1 MATGSGSR
9 DVTLTLTVD
18 TLGEDGIKQLQTAI
32 TALAKEGGLAGPE
45 FKQLADQVARLGEQ
59 NAALQTVKKLSDETS
74 RLKAAQADAAQE
86 VSKLGERLDVL
97 KQASAGAAD
106 KQREARDAVNEAK
119 KALAETAGEITKLNR
134 EFDAAGKKT
143 QEYKDEFNRL
153 TDKQTQGR
161 KELVD
166 LREAQREANAE
177 YTKAQD
183 AVSKLASIYE
193 RESKAAGDAA
203 KATADK
209 ERALASASDQAS
221 KLGVVTDNLATAE
234 GTLIATFN
242 RGVTAINERKAALTE
257 MAESDRLLAIQEQAQ
272 IELLKRG
279 EQALQAE
286 VAALRDAERSNEAYA
301 AAKAKATADEA
312 AWQREAFAIVEAKEA
327 AQKLVRETEILVAA
341 EQELAQQNAFGKLAD
356 EAKKMQQAADYVRFW
371 ETELAKAE
379 TQVKETTA
387 AAEAAAT
394 KIQNAF
400 KTVGVRSAQEL
411 EAEIKQT
418 KAAME
423 TLAAESATTGSTL
436 KGAFEA
442 GNAKIN
448 ALERDLRELN
458 GTMTLG
464 DKTAKLFAGSM
475 SQIAAG
481 NIIADGVGYLVQ
493 KVKDLTVE
501 FFTVNLEAQ
510 RLSKALGQVY
520 GDSGLAAKQFAFLR
534 ETADRS
540 GLSIRD
546 LSDGFI
552 RFSAAANSSG
562 ISLQNANALFAAVTN
577 AAGQLG
583 LRGEQVTGTLEAL
596 GQMASKG
603 VVSMEEL
610 RQQLGDRLPGA
621 LSIAAK
627 GMGVTQEELVKM
639 VESGSLATKV
649 FFPAFE
655 KGLNETFTTG
665 SAKVEGFIQGWNRLV
680 NAIVKTAQAASETSV
695 FMKLGQAFDFVAE
708 RIGFVVKAVELL
720 VARFAILKFVE
731 LITSF
736 VGIGNAASK
745 AAGDITAKAAAVEKD
760 TIATGLNTTATGANT
775 AATDLNTA
783 AKGRNAAAWLAIGT
797 AMGAGTTG
805 LNDGTTALKNAGAAA
820 DGATKAKGLLAGAMG
835 VLGNAGS
842 LLVRSLGGPIGAL
855 ISLALYAKEAGTAI
869 GETAAKM
876 VGWGKVLEDNEK
888 KLAAQ
893 VEAEKKA
900 AEERRKAMNDQ
911 DIASVT
917 AATNAEKALKLSEL
931 GITAANA
938 EVKAAQQ
945 KYASIQDIIKIQ
957 GENKQSTDDLLQ
969 SSKDILKANEDEL
982 AAKEKFIAATKEKIE
997 AIDSVRDANGNL
1009 TQGQIDEIKKLEELA
1024 KKRQEEVKEQR
1035 ESVRQSQ
1042 VEVAARKLAAE
1053 SVKDN
1058 SGRIGELS
1066 AAYENAKTKLEVM
1079 RDSGVA
1085 SLGQLQKAEIDLAL
1099 AAGRKNEAIKD
1110 AIRNTEVELKQAA
1123 AIVDVKNTESAVRIK
1138 QTEVML
1144 AQARQQGRVVDAEK
1158 LETQILNEN
1167 IEILKRKRDLIEKE
1181 VDAGLKIIGLKRQQ
1195 LTADTD
1201 DNKAKRALLDVE
1213 EELLLARKAGSKS
1226 IDEQITGLKNEIKAV
1241 EGLTAAYHQLG
1252 IKTPEE
1258 LNQIAE
1264 KNAKAWEKIKEDGRA
1279 SVEQMK
1285 TAFEKYAQSVV
1296 DAAGDM
1302 GREMAESML
1311 KSEGA
1316 TRNLNIAI
1324 DQTGKVTVEAMGKA
1338 SNAINN
1344 ARGYM
1349 TAFERSALAATEALE
1364 AQNASM
1370 ERRISAQEKA
1380 NELLERELELERQRL
1395 GIDKDGFRVDKDG
1408 NRIQIGV
1415 ENKRTVYDKAK
1426 ASGLTDAQAL
1436 AIADRF
1442 IDQNGYHV
1450 GWEQTGKPWSVAVQE
1465 AINAAVIE
1473 NARLA
1478 SQQQQQTQERGGR
1491 RLDGRKE
1498 TPDQQTADLT
1508 KITVQELQKRSGR
1521 SRNAFDN
1528 DRLPVPESQV
1538 VSTTAPEGILKAEF
1552 DRVSVMLADLETAAD
1567 AASQDPDSRGDWFQK
1582 SQAVV
1587 SQIMALNNLLGSRT
1601 PTANTPP
1608 TTTPTPRPTAREQTT
1623 TVVINLADGRSKR
1636 IDTDPAGATA
1646 LQEVLRSLE
1655 TSSRTTL

>member
-18 TLGEDGIKQLQTAI
+18 TLGEEGIKQLQTAI
-32 TALAKEGGLAGPE
+32 SSLAGAGTSAGPE
-45 FKQLADQVARLGEQ
+45 FQKLADQVARLGEQ
-59 NAALQTVKKLSDETS
+59 NTALQVVKTLTEQTD
-74 RLKAAQADAAQE
+74 
-86 VSKLGERLDVL
+86 KLGQEQEAATQRTQALAEKLNAL
-97 KQASAGAAD
+97 KQAASEASQ
-106 KQREARDAVNEAK
+106 KQVEAKEAVNEAK
-119 KALAETAGEITKLNR
+119 KANVDYTAEITKLQS

-143 QEYKDEFNRL
+143 DDYKAKFKEL
-153 TDKQTQGR
+153 IDKQAVAK
-161 KELVD
+161 KEVID
-166 LREAQREANAE
+166 LREAQKAANTE
-177 YTKAQD
+177 YNVAQS
-183 AVSKLASIYE
+183 AVSKLTTEYE
-193 RESKAAGDAA
+193 REAAGARKAVEATNDKQAA
-203 KATADK
+203 
-209 ERALASASDQAS
+209 LNSAAEYAS

-234 GTLIATFN
+234 GELIAVFN
-242 RGVTAINERKAALTE
+242 RGVTAINEHKA
-257 MAESDRLLAIQEQAQ
+257 SF
-272 IELLKRG
+272 
-279 EQALQAE
+279 
-286 VAALRDAERSNEAYA
+286 AAM
-301 AAKAKATADEA
+301 
-312 AWQREAFAIVEAKEA
+312 
-327 AQKLVRETEILVAA
+327 
-341 EQELAQQNAFGKLAD
+341 GD
-356 EAKKMQQAADYVRFW
+356 EAKRVMQQEAGVG
-371 ETELAKAE
+371 E
-379 TQVKETTA
+379 

-423 TLAAESATTGSTL
+423 TLAAESAATGSTL

-760 TIATGLNTTATGANT
+760 TIATGLNTTTTDANT
-775 AATDLNTA
+775 TATDLNTA
-783 AKGRNAAAWLAIGT
+783 AKGRNAEAWVAIGT
-797 AMGAGTTG
+797 AMDRGTTG
-805 LNDGTTALKNAGAAA
+805 LNQGTTALQNAGAAA
-820 DGATKAKGLLAGAMG
+820 NGATKAKGLLTGAIG
-835 VLGNAGS
+835 VLGSAASG
-842 LLVRSLGGPIGAL
+842 LIRFLGGPIGAL

-911 DIASVT
+911 DIASVK

-931 GITAANA
+931 GIAAANA

-997 AIDSVRDANGNL
+997 AINNVRDANGNL

-1053 SVKDN
+1053 SVTDN
-1058 SGRIGELS
+1058 SERIGELS
-1066 AAYENAKTKLEVM
+1066 VAYENAKTKLEVM

-1110 AIRNTEVELKQAA
+1110 TIRNQEVELKQSA

-1138 QTEVML
+1138 HTEVML
-1144 AQARQQGRVVDAEK
+1144 DQARQQGRVVDAEK
-1158 LETQILNEN
+1158 LETKILNEN

-1226 IDEQITGLKNEIKAV
+1226 IDDQITGLKNEIQAV

-1279 SVEQMK
+1279 SISQLQ
-1285 TAFEKYAQSVV
+1285 TAFEKYAQSAI

-1302 GREMAESML
+1302 GREVTEQML

-1316 TRNLNIAI
+1316 TRGLNVAI
-1324 DQTGKVTVEAMGKA
+1324 DATGKVSVEAMGKA
-1338 SNAINN
+1338 ASAINN

-1349 TAFERSALAATEALE
+1349 TAFERSAIAATEALE
-1364 AQNASM
+1364 AQNAAV
-1370 ERRISAQEKA
+1370 ERRISALEKEI
-1380 NELLERELELERQRL
+1380 ELAERAAELERKRQ
-1395 GIDKDGFRVDKDG
+1395 GVDKDGFRVDKDG

-1415 ENKRTVYDKAK
+1415 PTRAGVYEQAK
-1426 ASGLTDAQAL
+1426 ARGLDEGQSL
-1436 AIADRF
+1436 QIANQFVDEF
-1442 IDQNGYHV
+1442 GKAT
-1450 GWEQTGKPWSVAVQE
+1450 GWEKGTGKTWSAALNE
-1465 AINAAVIE
+1465 AIEKMILENAAK
-1473 NARLA
+1473 AA
-1478 SQQQQQTQERGGR
+1478 SKPTSESPQQQGWQQARPQQE
-1491 RLDGRKE
+1491 K
-1498 TPDQQTADLT
+1498 
-1508 KITVQELQKRSGR
+1508 
-1521 SRNAFDN
+1521 
-1528 DRLPVPESQV
+1528 
-1538 VSTTAPEGILKAEF
+1538 
-1552 DRVSVMLADLETAAD
+1552 
-1567 AASQDPDSRGDWFQK
+1567 
-1582 SQAVV
+1582 
-1587 SQIMALNNLLGSRT
+1587 
-1601 PTANTPP
+1601 
-1608 TTTPTPRPTAREQTT
+1608 T
-1623 TVVINLADGRSKR
+1623 TVVNINLSGKQKQVK
-1636 IDTDPAGATA
+1636 TDPAGAQA
-1646 LQEVLRSLE
+1646 IQEVLAGLE
-1655 TSSRTTL
+1655 TSSRTSA